1 MVRHADDILEDLQS
15 LPDLVE
21 SQTPQDAPAQ
31 PQLPPDLDDLQK
43 KIWEALAERRMV
55 DDLTEQLGMA
65 VTDLTRQLMM
75 LELRKVVRR
84 LPGNWYERF

>member
-15 LPDLVE
+15 LPALVE
-21 SQTPQDAPAQ
+21 NAPVQ
-31 PQLPPDLDDLQK
+31 PVVPLDLDETQQ
-43 KIWEALAERRMV
+43 KIWEALAERRLV
-55 DDLTEQLGMA
+55 DDLTYHLNLPISE
-65 VTDLTRQLMM
+65 LTRHLMT